1 MVAALCI
8 MPFAFAQYPL
18 LLLPWILAQYGLI
31 PHRMRFFTLV
41 LGFFQLFHIHMR
53 IRLRS
58 HLSMLASD
66 VFASAYLKYDTH
78 PRMTWC
84 STIFLRSY
92 PIPLLQPVSTLSFAF
107 SLNRLLGWT
116 PNLQPS
122 PVL

>member
-31 PHRMRFFTLV
+31 PHRMRFSTLV
-41 LGFFQLFHIHMR
+41 LGFFQLFHMHIR

-58 HLSMLASD
+58 NLSMATSD
-66 VFASAYLKYDTH
+66 DFISAYLKYDTH

-84 STIFLRSY
+84 SATFLRSY
-92 PIPLLQPVSTLSFAF
+92 PIPLLLPVSIFSFTF
-107 SLNRLLGWT
+107 SLSKLLGWT
-116 PNLQPS
+116 RNLYPS